1 MKTCKALHR
10 LKNSIIKIAL
20 EVFKKNF
27 LSNLQHVMRC
37 QRLMREDNAHRELIE
52 SKMRL
57 LLTVTG
63 SNKRPIEQKN
73 KEEEKM
79 NKGEEMKNKGE
90 EKKIKEG
97 DKRNMN
103 KECKRNNREE
113 TKSSKEE
120 IKNNKEEEKS
130 KSAKMKSIRDTLNCN
145 NHVSSALNHRDR
157 VVSMF
162 IE

>member
-1 MKTCKALHR
+1 M
-10 LKNSIIKIAL
+10 
-20 EVFKKNF
+20 FKKNF
-27 LSNLQHVMRC
+27 LSDLQHVIRC
-37 QRLMREDNAHRELIE
+37 QQLMRGDNAHRELNE

-63 SNKRPIEQKN
+63 SNKRLIEQKN

-90 EKKIKEG
+90 EKKNKEG

-130 KSAKMKSIRDTLNCN
+130 KSAKMKSIEDTLNCS
-145 NHVSSALNHRDR
+145 NHASSALHHRDK
-157 VVSMF
+157 VVSKI

>member
-1 MKTCKALHR
+1 MGKRTCKALHR
-10 LKNSIIKIAL
+10 LKSSIIKIAL

-27 LSNLQHVMRC
+27 LSDLQHVIRC
-37 QRLMREDNAHRELIE
+37 QHIMRGDNAHRELKA

-63 SNKRPIEQKN
+63 SNKRLIEQKN

-79 NKGEEMKNKGE
+79 NKGEEMKN
-90 EKKIKEG
+90 KEG

-113 TKSSKEE
+113 TKNSKEE

-130 KSAKMKSIRDTLNCN
+130 KSAKMKSIEDTLNCS
-145 NHVSSALNHRDR
+145 NHASSALHHR
-157 VVSMF
+157 
-162 IE
+162 

>member
-1 MKTCKALHR
+1 MG
-10 LKNSIIKIAL
+10 
-20 EVFKKNF
+20 FKKNF

-37 QRLMREDNAHRELIE
+37 LRLMRGDNAHRQLIE

-63 SNKRPIEQKN
+63 SNKRLIEQKN
-73 KEEEKM
+73 KE
-79 NKGEEMKNKGE
+79 E

-130 KSAKMKSIRDTLNCN
+130 KSAKMKSIEDTLDCN
-145 NHVSSALNHRDR
+145 NHVSSALNHRDK
-157 VVSMF
+157 VVSMT